1 MKQTSKPGMSV
12 SLDMDNLWSYQ
23 KTHGD
28 KGWEAFPTYLD
39 PLVDVVLERLRKHRM
54 TITFFVV
61 GQDAALEKNAGAFR
75 ALGAEGHEIGSH
87 SFRHEPWLHLYSR
100 PELEEELASAEEHIE
115 RATGKRPIG
124 FRGPGFSYSRET
136 LDILSRRGYLYDAS
150 TFPTFIGALARAYYF
165 WKSEGLTK
173 EQKEKRKGLFGK
185 FSDGFQPLKPYRWGG
200 SGGILEIPVT
210 TMPVFRT
217 PIHLSYVLYLS
228 RFSKAAAEL
237 YFRTALGLCR
247 LRGVQPSLLLH
258 PLDFLGKD
266 KVPQLSFFP
275 GMDMETAEKLEFFD
289 TLVGFIKNSFEP
301 ITMEQHARASLGEA
315 GLGSRPMPLPSA
327 EASSPEKVAA

>member
-1 MKQTSKPGMSV
+1 VSQPAKPGMSV
-12 SLDMDNLWSYQ
+12 SLDMDNLWSYM

-28 KGWEAFPTYLD
+28 KGWQEYPTYLD
-39 PLVDVVLERLRKHRM
+39 PLVDVVLDRLRKHNM

-61 GQDAALEKNAGAFR
+61 GQDAALEKNAAAFR
-75 ALGAEGHEIGSH
+75 ALGSEAHEIGSH
-87 SFRHEPWLHLYSR
+87 SFKHEPWLHLYT
-100 PELEEELASAEEHIE
+100 PAELEEELASAESHIE

-136 LDILSRRGYLYDAS
+136 LDFLKRRGYLYDAS

-185 FSDGFQPLKPYRWGG
+185 FSDGFQPLRPYRWGG
-200 SGGILEIPVT
+200 SDGLLEIPVT
-210 TMPVFRT
+210 TMPIFRT
-217 PIHLSYVLYLS
+217 PMHLSYVIYLS
-228 RFSKAAAEL
+228 RFSKVAAET
-237 YFRTALGLCR
+237 YFRTALRLAR
-247 LRGVQPSLLLH
+247 LRGIQPSLLLH

-275 GMDMETAEKLEFFD
+275 GMDIDTAEKLEFFD
-289 TLVGFIKNSFEP
+289 LMVECIKREFEP
-301 ITMEQHARASLGEA
+301 ITMEQHARAELA
-315 GLGSRPMPLPSA
+315 KTGLKRRILPPASA
-327 EASSPEKVAA
+327 QSAPVAVPA

>member
-1 MKQTSKPGMSV
+1 
-12 SLDMDNLWSYQ
+12 
-23 KTHGD
+23 
-28 KGWEAFPTYLD
+28 
-39 PLVDVVLERLRKHRM
+39 
-54 TITFFVV
+54 
-61 GQDAALEKNAGAFR
+61 
-75 ALGAEGHEIGSH
+75 
-87 SFRHEPWLHLYSR
+87 
-100 PELEEELASAEEHIE
+100 
-115 RATGKRPIG
+115 
-124 FRGPGFSYSRET
+124 
-136 LDILSRRGYLYDAS
+136 RGYLYDAS
-150 TFPTFIGALARAYYF
+150 TFATFIGALARAYYF
-165 WKSEGLTK
+165 WKSDNLT
-173 EQKEKRKGLFGK
+173 EEEKEKRKGLFGK

-301 ITMEQHARASLGEA
+301 ITMEQHARASLGGT
-315 GLGSRPMPLPSA
+315 GLRTRPMPQPSA
-327 EASSPEKVAA
+327 AAASPERVAA